1 MRNDEI
7 KNMSLKKKKKQQINL
22 GKSLKPELVS
32 QIHNPL
38 NPRHGVNQE
47 AEFIIEG

>member
-1 MRNDEI
+1 MMKL
-7 KNMSLKKKKKQQINL
+7 KNMNLKKKKKQQINL
-22 GKSLKPELVS
+22 DKSLKPELVS

>member
-7 KNMSLKKKKKQQINL
+7 EKHEFKKEKKQQINL
-22 GKSLKPELVS
+22 DKSLKPELVS

>member
-1 MRNDEI
+1 MMKL

-22 GKSLKPELVS
+22 DKFLKPELVS

-38 NPRHGVNQE
+38 NPRHGVNRK